1 MCKVIYYSKKLG
13 FVYITA
19 QTIEACVKRAKAYF
33 KAKHTRKYRQVDEG
47 YVKTIESLRSVK

>member
-19 QTIEACVKRAKAYF
+19 QTIEACAKRAKSYF
-33 KAKHTRKYRQVDEG
+33 KAKRTRKYREVDEE
-47 YVKTIESLRSVK
+47 YVKTIEKLKTVK

>member
-19 QTIEACVKRAKAYF
+19 ETIEACVKRAKAYF
-33 KAKHTRKYRQVDEG
+33 KAKRTRKYREVDEE
-47 YVKTIESLRSVK
+47 YVKLTEKLRTVK

>member
-19 QTIEACVKRAKAYF
+19 QTIEACAKRAKAYF
-33 KAKHTRKYRQVDEG
+33 KAKRTRKYREVDEG

>member
-19 QTIEACVKRAKAYF
+19 ETIKACIKRAKSYF
-33 KAKHTRKYRQVDEG
+33 KAKHTRKYTQVDEE
-47 YVKTIESLRSVK
+47 YVKTIEKLRSVK